1 VHQVPKIQFRRD
13 TAAQWTTHNPTLL
26 AGEIGIETDT
36 YRFKLG
42 DGTTAWSSL
51 NYSSKA
57 LIDDPED
64 YVRFLDIS
72 SITYSNNLVSSITYD
87 NGSLRNFTYN
97 SNNLVTQEVIT
108 DTDGTTALLTVA
120 YTYDASNQLQ
130 TTTRS

>member
-1 VHQVPKIQFRRD
+1 VPKIQFRRD
-13 TAAQWTTHNPTLL
+13 TAAQWTTHNPVLL

-42 DGTTAWSSL
+42 DGVTAWTGI

-57 LIDDPED
+57 LVDDPED
-64 YVRFLDIS
+64 YVRYLDIS
-72 SITYSNNLVSSITYD
+72 SITYVNDLATSITYE

-97 SNNLVTQEVIT
+97 VSDLVTQEVIT

-130 TTTRS
+130 TVTRS

>member
-1 VHQVPKIQFRRD
+1 MPKIQFRRD

-42 DGTTAWSSL
+42 DGTTAWSGL

-97 SNNLVTQEVIT
+97 SDNLVTQEVIT

-130 TTTRS
+130 TVTRS